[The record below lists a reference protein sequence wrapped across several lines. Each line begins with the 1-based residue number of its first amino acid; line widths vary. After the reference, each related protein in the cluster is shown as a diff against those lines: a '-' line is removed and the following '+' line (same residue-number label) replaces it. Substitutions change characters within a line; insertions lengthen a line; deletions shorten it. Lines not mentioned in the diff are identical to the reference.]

1 MTTSVEDGLT
11 ILETILG
18 TELRRVVAKA
28 GMQGL

>member
-11 ILETILG
+11 ILETIPG

-28 GMQGL
+28 DMQGL